1 MEQEVQQYLEVARTG
16 VDIVQKTGVLKRI
29 GSLFASRQS
38 EEQPEE
44 QVNYREEALKALQQ
58 NALETIGGLELTVG
72 QALLTLEPG
81 FTLDDLDKV
90 NSTWQKHWT
99 AGTSRVG
106 IDDEERRTW
115 WARLLAGEIQQPETF
130 SLRTLAVMETLST
143 KEARLFSRLCD
154 YIWNPTNPVL
164 VLPTDESELWKP
176 DFVEAAILESIGLVK
191 FDTLTGFLFR
201 LRQDAETLQIEMRFN
216 NDVFFISGMAGT
228 SVELRCGT
236 LLLTDV
242 GTEMYR
248 LTTPNYPQ
256 LYRDEIVSEWR
267 QSYNVEGTS

>member
-1 MEQEVQQYLEVARTG
+1 MEQEAQQYLEVARTG
-16 VDIVQKTGVLKRI
+16 LGIAQETGILKRI
-29 GSLFASRQS
+29 GSLFASRQP

-44 QVNYREEALKALQQ
+44 QANYREEALKALQQ

-99 AGTSRVG
+99 AGASRVG
-106 IDDEERRTW
+106 IDDEERRNW

-154 YIWNPTNPVL
+154 YIWNPTDPMF
-164 VLPTDESELWKP
+164 VLPQDESELWKP
-176 DFVEAAILESIGLVK
+176 EFGEATILESIRLVK
-191 FDTLTGFLFR
+191 FDPLAGFQVS
-201 LRQDAETLQIEMRFN
+201 LRQNAGTSQIEMRFS

-228 SVELRCGT
+228 SVALRCGP

-242 GTEMYR
+242 GAEMYR